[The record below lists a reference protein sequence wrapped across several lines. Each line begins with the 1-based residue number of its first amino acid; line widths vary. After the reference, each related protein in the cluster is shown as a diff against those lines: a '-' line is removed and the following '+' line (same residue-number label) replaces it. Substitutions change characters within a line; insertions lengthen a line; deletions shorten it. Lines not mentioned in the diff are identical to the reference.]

1 MTRLSSMQ
9 VIKPKAL
16 NIFMIENREGGVC
29 CLLATLLVLHPKNC
43 SQFQIEICLGR
54 LQTGNTGRLQT
65 LDSICKSGHY
75 FARKQSYCGHIE
87 TESLISLSFGPYLF
101 GIILSL
107 LLHFPKLLDLSYFLF
122 FFFSFFLCFL
132 GLLFCK
138 QSKRR
143 NCKSTSMSKYS
154 SRVLYKAG

>member
-107 LLHFPKLLDLSYFLF
+107 LLHFPKLLHLINFL
-122 FFFSFFLCFL
+122 FFSFFFFFFFVFQAYFL
-132 GLLFCK
+132 QAK
-138 QSKRR
+138 
-143 NCKSTSMSKYS
+143 
-154 SRVLYKAG
+154 